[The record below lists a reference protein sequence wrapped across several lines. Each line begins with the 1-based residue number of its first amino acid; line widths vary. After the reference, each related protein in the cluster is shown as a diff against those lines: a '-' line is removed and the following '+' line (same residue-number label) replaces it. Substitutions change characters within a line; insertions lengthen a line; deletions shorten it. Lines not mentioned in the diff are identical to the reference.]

1 MATAERRVHGE
12 RAAVAAPGP
21 LLVPHGDGFEPR
33 SVVLE
38 ERPPLAALRRSGA
51 EPARTAG

>member
-1 MATAERRVHGE
+1 
-12 RAAVAAPGP
+12 VAAPGP

-38 ERPPLAALRRSGA
+38 ERPPLAALRRSAA